1 VSVVFL
7 DIDGTL
13 CDFELRVP
21 SSAAGAVR
29 AARRNGHQVVLTT
42 GRSRAEVYP
51 QLWELGVDGL
61 IGGNGMYIEHH
72 GDVLADRVMP
82 RDAVDETVAWMQ
94 ARGIGFYLESR
105 NGLFASDR
113 LVERAT
119 FIFGEDTLE
128 HRQKF
133 MSFLPDLIY
142 GGELS
147 RDDVAKISFVLNPD
161 HLDDARRAFGDRL
174 AVSTWSGSGQRQE
187 FGEFALPGVNKVHA
201 IQALLATL
209 PGVERTFAFGDAE
222 SDRAMIEFC
231 DVGVAMGNAP
241 DDLKAVADHVA
252 QAVDQDGLALAF
264 RDLGLT

>member
-13 CDFELRVP
+13 CDYELRVP
-21 SSAAGAVR
+21 PSAARAIR
-29 AARRNGHQVVLTT
+29 AARRDGHQVFLTS

-51 QLWELGVDGL
+51 HLWEIGFDGL

-82 RDAVDETVAWMQ
+82 RDAVDEAVAWMH
-94 ARGIGFYLESR
+94 ARGIGFYLESS

-119 FIFGEDTLE
+119 FLFGEDTPE

-161 HLDDARRAFGDRL
+161 HLDEARRAFGDRL
-174 AVSTWSGSGQRQE
+174 MVSTWSVSGQRQE

-209 PGVERTFAFGDAE
+209 PGVERTYAFGDAE

-252 QAVDQDGLALAF
+252 QDVDQDGLALAF
-264 RDLGLT
+264 QDLGLT